1 MYRSNFQVC
10 NIFLEKLLILV
21 RPADFVKL
29 KEEKRYQSL
38 RVKNYTK
45 TIQPLKFNR
54 GVISNQLVD

>member
-1 MYRSNFQVC
+1 M
-10 NIFLEKLLILV
+10 

-29 KEEKRYQSL
+29 KEEKHYQSL